1 MHKFSWLCRDKLLCF
16 GRLFCCSKSWL
27 LLSWFIPV
35 WAFSS
40 ENQEKKDLATPAVD
54 IFNTAYLFQVFGS
67 LLLVFGCIFGLIF
80 LLKKMNGVPSNQNT
94 PVRVLGVTRLGSRE
108 KILLIEAGK
117 QQLLVG
123 VTAGN
128 IRTLHTFDEP
138 IVDSNEMGSKGVDFA
153 SLLGSSFGSG
163 KSK

>member
-1 MHKFSWLCRDKLLCF
+1 MHKISSLYREKL
-16 GRLFCCSKSWL
+16 WL
-27 LLSWFIPV
+27 LLFCLFQSAWV
-35 WAFSS
+35 WSA
-40 ENQEKKDLATPAVD
+40 ENQENKDLSAPTVD

-80 LLKKMNGVPSNQNT
+80 LLKKMNGVPSHQNT
-94 PVRVLGVTRLGSRE
+94 PVRVLGVTRIGTRE

-123 VTAGN
+123 VATGN

-138 IVDSNEMGSKGVDFA
+138 IVDSSEVSGKSVDFA
-153 SLLGSSFGSG
+153 SLMGSSFSSG

>member
-1 MHKFSWLCRDKLLCF
+1 MHKILLPCSEKLW
-16 GRLFCCSKSWL
+16 WL
-27 LLSWFIPV
+27 LFFFFQSAWV
-35 WAFSS
+35 FSAES
-40 ENQEKKDLATPAVD
+40 SDKKDLSAPAID
-54 IFNTAYLFQVFGS
+54 IFNTGYLFQVFGS

-80 LLKKMNGVPSNQNT
+80 LLKKMNGIPKYQNT
-94 PVRVLGVTRLGSRE
+94 PVRILGVTRIGNRE

-123 VTAGN
+123 VSTGN

-138 IVDSNEMGSKGVDFA
+138 IVDSSELGSKGADFA
-153 SLLGSSFGSG
+153 SLLGSSFSSD